1 MKKVLRRFFKYI
13 IEIFPKQNKILC
25 GIEFYYE
32 KNRKII
38 KENNNVY
45 LFSKFLLD
53 KGEEISYF
61 NINKIEIKDV
71 FNIITSKT
79 IIHKTYPYNDLF
91 SNKKQKNIILGYFTP
106 FKGDRYLEKFL
117 DKYGENYLEKF
128 EKINE
133 KIKKNSNNFKYIT
146 SSKFASELIAKAN
159 NISINNFIEIGM
171 SRNNI
176 KGISLDE
183 LKKVFNINNKI
194 NKIILYTPTFRDKNV
209 YDFKKYKFSL
219 KYDNNIFGY
228 ENTEEELSEILERN
242 NIYIIIKLHKFFPY
256 YEEKERKILSGEIKL
271 PKNCLV
277 FSSELEDKYNI
288 GIYNLF
294 DVSDAMIAD
303 YSSISFDYLLKDKPI
318 FYNIFDID
326 EYREYRGF
334 SYEPIEELMA
344 GELIRNK
351 KEFLNILEKF
361 GKNYKD
367 NYKEKRQK
375 VNLLV
380 NGMEKQENVNEKIYS
395 FIKEFTN
402 D

>member
-1 MKKVLRRFFKYI
+1 MKKILRKIFKHI

-25 GIEFYYE
+25 GIEYYE
-32 KNRKII
+32 NKKII
-38 KENNNVY
+38 KMTNNVY
-45 LFSKFLLD
+45 IFSKFLL
-53 KGEEISYF
+53 KNKEKVFYF
-61 NINKIEIKDV
+61 NINKIKVTDI
-71 FNIITSKT
+71 FNIITSKI

-91 SNKKQKNIILGYFTP
+91 SNKNQKNIILGYFTP

-117 DKYGENYLEKF
+117 DKYGENYLEKL
-128 EKINE
+128 EKINQE
-133 KIKKNSNNFKYIT
+133 ILKNDKNFKYIT
-146 SSKFASELIAKAN
+146 SSKFASKLIAKAN
-159 NISINNFIEIGM
+159 NLPINNFIEIGM

-176 KGISLDE
+176 EGISLE
-183 LKKVFNINNKI
+183 KLKKIFNIKGKV
-194 NKIILYTPTFRDKNV
+194 NKIILYTPTFRDKYI
-209 YDFKKYKFSL
+209 YDFKKYKFFL
-219 KYDNNIFGY
+219 NYNDNNIFGY
-228 ENTEEELSEILERN
+228 ENIDKEISELLEKN
-242 NIYIIIKLHKFFPY
+242 NVYIIIKLHKFFPY

-271 PKNCLV
+271 PKNCLI
-277 FSSELEDKYNI
+277 FSSDLEDKYNI

-344 GELIRNK
+344 GELIRNE
-351 KEFLNILEKF
+351 KEFLNILKKF
-361 GKNYKD
+361 SKD
-367 NYKEKRQK
+367 YEDKYKEKRQK

-380 NGMEKQENVNEKIYS
+380 NGTEKQEDINEKIYS

-402 D
+402 E